1 MAKNKIKLITP
12 AEFTRDFPAEDESEN
27 ANKALKLINDN
38 IGRGVLV
45 TEFDGRK
52 GLSPLGGPKQAEAR
66 LATVRAE
73 LEAVGWVV
81 KVEALSSGYRVVLA
95 VG

>member
-1 MAKNKIKLITP
+1 MAKEKLKLITP
-12 AEFTRDFPAEDESEN
+12 AEYQRDFPVEDETTN
-27 ANKALKLINDN
+27 ANKALKLIND
-38 IGRGVLV
+38 GLTRGVLV

-52 GLSPLGGPKQAEAR
+52 GLSPLGDPKQATAR

-81 KVEALSSGYRVVLA
+81 KIETLSSGYRVVLA